1 MGCKCGAMVKAGRDP
16 LQCERSAGSDKGPF
30 ADPRCGAYFI
40 PIGRFSRTGPAGSI
54 SRKQNLLRASI
65 QGGARPGIAG
75 LPAGQARGTMV
86 ARSNG
91 NAGKVVTGEVRS
103 PPRSKSIR
111 RSKALERI
119 KGNLSNTLSRILR

>member
-1 MGCKCGAMVKAGRDP
+1 MRAVGR
-16 LQCERSAGSDKGPF
+16 SDKGPF
-30 ADPRCGAYFI
+30 ADPMRGLFHHNRQICEDWPCQQHFAQAKGLN
-40 PIGRFSRTGPAGSI
+40 P
-54 SRKQNLLRASI
+54 
-65 QGGARPGIAG
+65 GGARPAIAG
-75 LPAGQARGTMV
+75 SPAGQARGTMV